1 MSEKSKPE
9 LILEIVKILLW
20 PVIIIVA
27 VLWFGN
33 DVKDML
39 KNRSFKIGLVE
50 VGDRIN
56 NLEGSMQ
63 EELILQ
69 KDYLNLV
76 LENATDSTKVRE
88 ITNQALLN
96 LEGAQV
102 GIKKEIQNINNVV
115 PELAQTTPEIKSQS
129 SNQAVSAKDWEIK
142 GFDGILE
149 RDIDEV
155 INAFTEAEKARPDYH
170 NVSEIRR
177 LFIKNR
183 DLLTDPT
190 SDNWKTVYKKI
201 LEKYSWGMPANA
213 RQQMQEYINK

>member
-9 LILEIVKILLW
+9 LILEIVKTLLW